1 MSCAAGPEWRMFLE
15 AEEGPGLG
23 TSSVTETVRR
33 EAEGRSKEECSMEIG
48 FWCSGVLLLLYVNCT

>member
-1 MSCAAGPEWRMFLE
+1 MFLE

-33 EAEGRSKEECSMEIG
+33 EAEEGQRRNALWKHRAY
-48 FWCSGVLLLLYVNCT
+48 GVGV